1 MEMISKKHSLSAVLL
16 MGILLFS
23 ITISSGGVQYSANVL
38 PSSGIV
44 DNTAAADI
52 PVSGTVTGNYTH
64 THTSDNTYESIQE
77 DAITTGKPDN
87 RKSYLEH
94 KWTIDVGSAIK
105 ADVTFFVEAYHTQND
120 ENDDFVFTYSTD
132 DITYHDMLTVTKTSD
147 DDTYQTFKLPQT
159 TGGTVYIRVQDT
171 DRTPGST
178 LTDTVYIDHMF
189 IRTLYDTEPPAMVT
203 GVTVTQVSESKL
215 DISWTAS
222 TEADLDHYNVYR
234 NRNADFTPDAGSL
247 VASPTADH
255 YHYSDTGLTAGTTYY
270 YRVTAVDTAHNE
282 GLPSDVASNTTLL
295 DTEGPA
301 VLSIG
306 ANPNPTRG
314 AETITLTSLI
324 DDLTSGSSMVVAAEY
339 FVDTVG
345 SSGSGVSMSASDGA
359 FDSLSENV
367 RADINVSGWTY
378 GNYTLYVHG
387 RDSAG
392 NWGDMVSV
400 LLNVAELPPY
410 AMHVHSIDMS
420 QDTKTAGKNIFTYG
434 TAQVVIVDAT
444 GAVVD
449 GATVEGHWSDATT
462 DFDSGITDASGQVT
476 LESDEV
482 KNAPDGTTFTF
493 TVDDIVLSGWTYE
506 PEINVV
512 TSNSTVTASSGSSA
526 ETSLFEGFFDYLFGL
541 LRK

>member
-1 MEMISKKHSLSAVLL
+1 MEMISNKHGLSAVLL

-23 ITISSGGVQYSANVL
+23 ITLSCGGVQYSANVL
-38 PSSGIV
+38 SSGTV
-44 DNTAAADI
+44 DNTAATDI

-64 THTSDNTYESIQE
+64 THTSDNIYESIQE
-77 DAITTGKPDN
+77 DAITTGKPDG

-94 KWTIDVGSAIK
+94 KWTIDVGSANW
-105 ADVTFFVEAYHTQND
+105 ADVAFYVEAHHTQNN
-120 ENDDFVFTYSTD
+120 ENDDFMFAYSTD

-147 DDTYQTFKLPQT
+147 DNTYQTFELPPT

-178 LTDTVYIDHMF
+178 LTDTIYIDYMF

-215 DISWTAS
+215 DIFWTAS

-234 NRNADFTPDAGSL
+234 NMNADFTPDAGSL

-282 GLPSDVASNTTLL
+282 GVPSDVASNTTLP

-301 VLSIG
+301 VLGVDAS
-306 ANPNPTRG
+306 PNPTRG
-314 AETITLTSLI
+314 AETVTLASLI
-324 DDLTSGSSMVVAAEY
+324 DDSTSGNSMIVAAEY
-339 FVDTVG
+339 FVDTADT
-345 SSGSGVSMSASDGA
+345 SGSGETMSASDGV
-359 FDSLSENV
+359 FDSPSENV
-367 RADINVSGWTY
+367 RADIDVSGWTY
-378 GNYTLYVHG
+378 GNYILYVHG

-392 NWGDMVSV
+392 NWGEVMPM
-400 LLNVAELPPY
+400 LLEVTELPLY

-420 QDTKTAGKNIFTYG
+420 LGTKTAGWNIFTHG
-434 TAQVVIVDAT
+434 TAQVTIVDAG
-444 GAVVD
+444 GAVV
-449 GATVEGHWSDATT
+449 EG
-462 DFDSGITDASGQVT
+462 ASGQVT
-476 LESDEV
+476 LVSDEV

-493 TVDDIVLSGWTYE
+493 TVDNVVLSGWTYE
-506 PEINVV
+506 PGVNVV
-512 TSNSTVTASSGSSA
+512 TSNSTTTASSDSS
-526 ETSLFEGFFDYLFGL
+526 TGMPSFMVFFKYLFGL
-541 LRK
+541 FGKW